1 MISNKLLV
9 ANLMI
14 GLTILF
20 QGLVPMRHISKF
32 EGFWMFSAGVT
43 CMVFAV
49 ITFIGLLIMSRS
61 KCIQTMGKIKLLIF
75 HSTAIVTT
83 LLSLIFFIVYA
94 FVPIASAE
102 HAAIQ
107 NAVLLLVVASGLVFL
122 STSGILLMALLSA
135 PEIPSERDDDD

>member
-43 CMVFAV
+43 CMVLAV

-61 KCIQTMGKIKLLIF
+61 RCMQTMGKIR
-75 HSTAIVTT
+75 
-83 LLSLIFFIVYA
+83 
-94 FVPIASAE
+94 
-102 HAAIQ
+102 
-107 NAVLLLVVASGLVFL
+107 VASGLVFV
-122 STSGILLMALLSA
+122 STIGILLMALLSA
-135 PEIPSERDDDD
+135 PEIPSERDEAD